1 MPKAVILALLKRVA
15 SIDLPEILVEV
26 EKGIFKS
33 DLSKLQTEIQETRYS
48 SGQYKCPFCHD
59 DHIVKNGK
67 AKGNQRYLCRNCGK
81 SFSQQTQTPT
91 AYSKKE
97 TKVWIDYIE
106 CMIKGYSLRRCA
118 WECNINLATA
128 FFWRHKILDALSS
141 FMGTG
146 EVDGLV
152 EADECY
158 LRYSYKGNH
167 SKSKRFTMPR
177 PARKRGGESVGKR
190 GLSSEQVCVG
200 TALDR
205 TGNILIGMIGT
216 GRAKYHNLKRF
227 FEGHIAPH
235 SILCTDSAHGY
246 GKLAKQLE
254 LEHKAIPSGKHMK
267 GIYHI
272 QHINAFHS
280 NFKTFLQKF
289 RGVSTKHLNSYLK
302 WFKWIE
308 LFKNEK
314 ELLKIQKAYIQSQ
327 ATYAGNLIEE
337 ILSRKPM
344 FV

>member
-1 MPKAVILALLKRVA
+1 MPKSIILALLKQVA

-33 DLSKLQTEIQETRYS
+33 DLSKLQNEIQETRYS
-48 SGQYKCPFCHD
+48 SGQYKCPFCGD

-67 AKGNQRYLCRNCGK
+67 VKGNQRYLCRNCRK

-106 CMIKGYSLRRCA
+106 CMIKGYSLRRCS
-118 WECNINLATA
+118 WECNINLAT
-128 FFWRHKILDALSS
+128 
-141 FMGTG
+141 MGTG

-177 PARKRGGESVGKR
+177 APRKRGGESVGKR
-190 GLSSEQVCVG
+190 GLSSEQVCIG

-216 GRAKYHNLKRF
+216 GRAKYDNLKRF

-246 GKLAKQLE
+246 GKLAKQLD
-254 LEHKAIPSGKHMK
+254 LEHKAIPSGKHMT

-280 NFKTFLQKF
+280 NFKSFLQKF
-289 RGVSTKHLNSYLK
+289 RGVSTKHLYSYLM

-308 LFKNEK
+308 LFKDEK
-314 ELLKIQKAYIQSQ
+314 EILKIQKVYVQSQ
-327 ATYAGNLIEE
+327 AGYSGMSNEAIR
-337 ILSRKPM
+337 IRKPA
-344 FV
+344 FL